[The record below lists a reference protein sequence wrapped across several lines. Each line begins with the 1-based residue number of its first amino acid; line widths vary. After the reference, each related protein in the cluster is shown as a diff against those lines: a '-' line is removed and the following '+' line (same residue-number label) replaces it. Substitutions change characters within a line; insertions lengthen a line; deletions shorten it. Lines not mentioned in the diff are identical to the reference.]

1 VTAQKRK
8 GVEKRT
14 DMGYILYRMTRH
26 EENAMTTRFE
36 DFVREIEH
44 ASSDEERRELEAA
57 RARFRLGARLQQQRL
72 AAGLTQKQLADAS
85 GVAQADIS
93 RIERGQ
99 GNPTAATLGAL
110 GGPLG
115 VTLEYISAEQPTP
128 A

>member
-1 VTAQKRK
+1 
-8 GVEKRT
+8 
-14 DMGYILYRMTRH
+14 MTRH

-44 ASSDEERRELEAA
+44 ASSEEERRELEAA

-72 AAGLTQKQLADAS
+72 ASGLTQKQLADAS

-99 GNPTAATLGAL
+99 GNPTAATLAAL

-115 VTLEYISAEQPTP
+115 VTLEYISAEEP
-128 A
+128 APA

>member
-1 VTAQKRK
+1 
-8 GVEKRT
+8 
-14 DMGYILYRMTRH
+14 MTRH
-26 EENAMTTRFE
+26 EETPMSTRFE

-99 GNPTAATLGAL
+99 GNPTTATLGAL

-115 VTLEYISAEQPTP
+115 VTLEYIPADEPTP